1 MDQDLAQ
8 LSSSVAPKNVIAATN
23 SYDVEYLKHYT
34 GISETFF
41 NPPLMKDNLTLNILN
56 MKLNLIIILDPVLL
70 DALSGFYT
78 SSKFQYRPT
87 RPEVLLLGHIDMDSF
102 CPSIDRTRH
111 VELLVLCTQQSLMA
125 QRVVSEHI

>member
-41 NPPLMKDNLTLNILN
+41 NPKLMKDDL
-56 MKLNLIIILDPVLL
+56 PR
-70 DALSGFYT
+70 
-78 SSKFQYRPT
+78 SS
-87 RPEVLLLGHIDMDSF
+87 
-102 CPSIDRTRH
+102 
-111 VELLVLCTQQSLMA
+111 
-125 QRVVSEHI
+125 